1 MTPAAR
7 IRRVLVAD
15 DNEDA
20 GESLAM
26 LLRLDGHEV
35 EVANNGTDALALF
48 DRMSPDVAIL
58 DIGMPGLSGYEVARR
73 IRERDTG
80 RRAMLIAV
88 TGWGQEADKARASEA
103 GFDHHFTKPVEP
115 EALSSLLAK

>member
-1 MTPAAR
+1 MRGTTS
-7 IRRVLVAD
+7 RRVLVAD

-48 DRMSPDVAIL
+48 DRMHPEVAIL
-58 DIGMPGLSGYEVARR
+58 DIGMPGLSGYEVASR
-73 IRERDTG
+73 IRERETG
-80 RRAMLIAV
+80 RRVILIAV
-88 TGWGQEADKARASEA
+88 TGWGQETDKARASAA

-115 EALSSLLAK
+115 DALSTLLAK

>member
-1 MTPAAR
+1 MPEIR
-7 IRRVLVAD
+7 KRRVLVAD

-35 EVANNGTDALALF
+35 HVAGDGNSAMTLF
-48 DRMSPDVAIL
+48 DSMNPDVAIL
-58 DIGMPGLSGYEVARR
+58 DIGMPGLSGYDVANR
-73 IRERDTG
+73 IRSRESG
-80 RRAMLIAV
+80 QHVMLIAV
-88 TGWGQEADKARASEA
+88 TGWGQDADKARASQA

-115 EALSSLLAK
+115 EALSALLAR